1 VRVRLVV
8 GAAAVAIVA
17 AIAVVVAVVVPSRES
32 RDFGALG
39 ERAVQLSSTTTTPT
53 TSTAPPTTTTVP
65 PITAAS
71 TTTIA
76 APPTTTTMPP
86 TTATSPTA
94 DSAHCTEGPNCVN
107 GWNLDTCEGY
117 LGAVLSA
124 GRAPSSGEIQYL
136 WLECGIDI
144 AGEAP
149 G

>member
-1 VRVRLVV
+1 MRVRLVV
-8 GAAAVAIVA
+8 GAAAVALVA

-65 PITAAS
+65 P
-71 TTTIA
+71 
-76 APPTTTTMPP
+76 
-86 TTATSPTA
+86 TTATSSTA
-94 DSAHCTEGPNCVN
+94 DSAHCTEGPNCMN

>member
-1 VRVRLVV
+1 MRVRLVV

-65 PITAAS
+65 P
-71 TTTIA
+71 
-76 APPTTTTMPP
+76 
-86 TTATSPTA
+86 TTATSSTA
-94 DSAHCTEGPNCVN
+94 DSAHCTAGPNCVN